1 MSVRSAFPILLTPD
15 VQAALAFYRGLLG
28 GDVDYEFPGPDG
40 APVYVSLR
48 LGASTIAIGLDPQP
62 SSVTL
67 WLYVDDVD
75 AEHARLVAA
84 GAPSLAE
91 PQDEVWGERTARVT
105 DPAGNVIVLGAAI
118 G

>member
-15 VQAALAFYRGLLG
+15 MPAALGFYRDLLG
-28 GDVDYEFPGPDG
+28 GEVDYEFPGPDG
-40 APVYVSLR
+40 EPVYVSVR
-48 LGASTIAIGLDPQP
+48 LGDSTVALGLDSQP

-75 AEHARLVAA
+75 AEYTRLVAA
-84 GAPSLAE
+84 GAPSVAE
-91 PQDEVWGERTARVT
+91 PRDEVWGERTARVA
-105 DPAGNVIVLGAAI
+105 DPAGNVVVLGAAI